1 MQPKCI
7 LSMRKPSWNRI
18 CVKICMLV
26 LCCCANTLVLLYRII
41 YIFEYTSARRNVVE
55 EESPIF
61 CIFSIRDGCTKWVRY
76 RIIVELQLFSFQY
89 CWLSMLG
96 IVEERWESC
105 LFFSSVFKGQIL
117 SVNVILTRSNL
128 VPIKNKTVLANG
140 LKQHN

>member
-1 MQPKCI
+1 MRRFEKLGFSIFFVHCKQCI
-7 LSMRKPSWNRI
+7 WLYMPFLLCKYAYFHYVEYLVNIYPS
-18 CVKICMLV
+18 
-26 LCCCANTLVLLYRII
+26 
-41 YIFEYTSARRNVVE
+41 RNVV
-55 EESPIF
+55 SNCTIF
-61 CIFSIRDGCTKWVRY
+61 CVYSIRDGYTKWVRY

-128 VPIKNKTVLANG
+128 VPIRNKTVLANG